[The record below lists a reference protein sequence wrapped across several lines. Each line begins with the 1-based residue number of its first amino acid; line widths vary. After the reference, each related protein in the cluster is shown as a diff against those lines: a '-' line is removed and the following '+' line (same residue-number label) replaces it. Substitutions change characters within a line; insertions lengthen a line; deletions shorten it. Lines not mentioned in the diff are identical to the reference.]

1 MKSDIEMRKELI
13 SSMRKTSYHIL
24 SVLVLAVIAVSFVV
38 MYGVTL
44 VKDFNL
50 VDPLFFLTMI
60 VTGIGVII
68 IEFYIY
74 AIKHLNNHAIKTL
87 YEKAK
92 PILKNKH

>member
-1 MKSDIEMRKELI
+1 MDKDLEMRKELI
-13 SSMRKTSYHIL
+13 SSMRQTSYQIL

-50 VDPLFFLTMI
+50 ADPLIILAMI
-60 VTGIGVII
+60 VTGIGVLI

-74 AIKHLNNHAIKTL
+74 AIKNLNNHAIKTL